1 MPVLIIILLIVII
14 VYGPVYWARYVLKKY
29 NRDQYFSGTGIDLA
43 RMLLERMN
51 MQHVKVEETELG
63 DHYDPEKRI
72 VRLSRENGRKKSLTA
87 VVVAAHEVGHAIQAH
102 TGYRPLLT
110 RNRMITT
117 AQKMERLGAILML
130 VVPLITVITRVPGAG
145 FLILI
150 GAVINLCVP
159 LAVHLIT
166 LPVEFDASRR
176 AKELLLRL
184 GLIQPGESAAV
195 SKVLNAAAM
204 TYVASMVTSVLQ
216 LVQLLLLARGR
227 D

>member
-14 VYGPVYWARYVLKKY
+14 VYGPVYWAKYILKKY

-43 RMLLERMN
+43 RMLLDRMN

-87 VVVAAHEVGHAIQAH
+87 VVVAAHEVGHAVQAH
-102 TGYRPLLT
+102 SGYRPLQT

-117 AQKMERLGAILML
+117 AHKMERLGAILML
-130 VVPLITVITRVPGAG
+130 VVPLITVITRVPAAG
-145 FLILI
+145 LLILI
-150 GAVINLCVP
+150 GAFINLCVP

-166 LPVEFDASRR
+166 LPVEFDASFNR
-176 AKELLLRL
+176 ALPILTAGNYIPPEDF
-184 GLIQPGESAAV
+184 PAAR
-195 SKVLNAAAM
+195 KILTACAL
-204 TYVASMVTSVLQ
+204 TYVASALAS
-216 LVQLLLLARGR
+216 LLNIWRWIQILRR
-227 D
+227 